1 MVTIEKPRL
10 VVFDVEGVLIP
21 KNRFFFE
28 VGKSLGFVKLVKI
41 LFFGLLYEA
50 GILKLQ
56 SVLRHVFKESKGVEL
71 ETLTL
76 IFEKI
81 PSTPFLQNIFSQI
94 KMRNCKIAL
103 ISSGLPTVIV
113 KKLADAVG
121 ADYAYG
127 IEVETK
133 DGKLTGKIWG
143 DAIEPEGKLKIL
155 SQILTAEG
163 LRLSDCIVVAD
174 DRNNR
179 CIFLPGMLKIGFN
192 PDFVIR
198 VKADRVVNGKLS
210 AILPI
215 IDGKPHKR
223 SFPST
228 NDFLR
233 EDIHASGFFMPV
245 IATLIGVPTVGVLIF
260 TIALIYTISELW
272 RLEGRELS
280 FISAITRHAANQSE
294 LRGFAAAPLYF
305 AFGILFTLLVF
316 PHPASYAAIAM
327 FCLGDSVASL
337 FGGLISTSLPFNKG
351 KTWEGSLAGFFFAF
365 LAGTFFVSPL
375 LAFIGA
381 AIAMTVEVLPLP
393 VNDNV
398 LIPVITGAAFDT
410 IEIMA
415 VLPKDNCSTNYFL
428 PLLLITG
435 FCGAQAYL
443 KQSKTTYSICQ
454 VSILF

>member
-1 MVTIEKPRL
+1 MVTLEKPRL

-28 VGKSLGFVKLVKI
+28 VGKSLGFIKMVKL
-41 LFFGLLYEA
+41 LFFGFLYEA

-56 SVLRHVFKESKGVEL
+56 SVLRHIFKELKGVKL

-94 KMRNCKIAL
+94 KVRNCKIAL

-133 DGKLTGKIWG
+133 DGKLTGEIWG
-143 DAIEPEGKLKIL
+143 DAIEPDGKLKIL

-245 IATLIGVPTVGVLIF
+245 IASFIGVPVVGALIF
-260 TIALIYTISELW
+260 TISVIYTISELW

-280 FISAITRHAANQSE
+280 FISAITRHAASQSE
-294 LRGFAAAPLYF
+294 LHGFAAAPLYF

-398 LIPVITGAAFDT
+398 LVPVITGAALT
-410 IEIMA
+410 
-415 VLPKDNCSTNYFL
+415 
-428 PLLLITG
+428 LLI
-435 FCGAQAYL
+435 
-443 KQSKTTYSICQ
+443 
-454 VSILF
+454 